1 MESTFHVHL
10 AGKEKAS
17 KYLSVFNYEQN
28 KKNPHFKS
36 ARKTAAVNGIEML
49 V

>member
-17 KYLSVFNYEQN
+17 KYLSVFNSEQN
-28 KKNPHFKS
+28 E
-36 ARKTAAVNGIEML
+36 KTRTSNQREKQL
-49 V
+49 Q